1 MADGELDRSKFEK
14 VLARTTSDADG
25 EALSAF
31 RRVRRMLHD
40 AGVDLNDVLLTAI
53 EPEPEIPPEPEDRS
67 FEDWAS
73 IQSAEH
79 RKPRGRRQTDQL
91 ESKIRGLEAAL
102 ERKTN
107 EGDKL
112 REKLQAQQK
121 SFHSRLTTL
130 ERDNANTIEGLQKT
144 IKILNERLS
153 SVVHINAA
161 ANTRLDPQDEAIRYL
176 KDPAKSRL
184 SDMDIARRVG
194 LSPHRIAIL
203 RQRVA
208 KGG

>member
-40 AGVDLNDVLLTAI
+40 AGVDLNDVLLTVI
-53 EPEPEIPPEPEDRS
+53 ESEPEIPPEPEDRS

-102 ERKTN
+102 ERKAH
-107 EGDKL
+107 EADEL

-121 SFHSRLTTL
+121 SFHSRLKTL

-144 IKILNERLS
+144 IKVLNERLS

-203 RQRVA
+203 RQRMA